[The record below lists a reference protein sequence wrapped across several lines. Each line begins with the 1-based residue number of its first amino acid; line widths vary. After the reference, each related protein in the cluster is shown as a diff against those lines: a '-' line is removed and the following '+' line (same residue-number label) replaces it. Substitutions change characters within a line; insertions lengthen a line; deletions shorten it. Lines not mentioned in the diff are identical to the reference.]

1 MGRRKARKAFFFEKK
16 KQKTFAPCRGFIRP
30 AGDTAI
36 VSSELDPIVFEAEV
50 TPYRSLS
57 ARGLRRVIGFVAAV
71 SVCTTSVFWY
81 LGAWPIA
88 GFNGGEILLAMVLL
102 RAHARSRR
110 QRELLLLSNQ
120 ALRILRTDAAG
131 RASERLLSPGWL
143 NVTLQERPGRVPGL
157 FLSSRG
163 QLVEVGAALGEPE
176 KRDLAQAL
184 SAAVHRL
191 KNPVF
196 DNPQLRAEA

>member
-1 MGRRKARKAFFFEKK
+1 M
-16 KQKTFAPCRGFIRP
+16 TSDP
-30 AGDTAI
+30 DT
-36 VSSELDPIVFEAEV
+36 IVFEAEV
-50 TPYRSLS
+50 TPHRSLS

-71 SVCTTSVFWY
+71 SICTTSVFWY

-102 RAHARSRR
+102 RMHAKSRR
-110 QRELLLLSNQ
+110 ERELLLLSGD
-120 ALRILRTDAAG
+120 ALRIVRTDAAG
-131 RASERLLSPGWL
+131 RDSESRMSPGWL

-157 FLSSRG
+157 YLTSRG
-163 QLVEVGAALGEPE
+163 QWEEVGAALGEPE